1 MGGCMWMH
9 VCVCVSEHS
18 GECVLPVGGRVC
30 RVARSM
36 LLPIKCHSGFA
47 WTSWNNAVKTQHNH
61 VVGNPDCNDYSS
73 KKNIAL
79 YDDENF
85 HKFWPKNRPSAKWMM
100 CLIFGFILRGP
111 FFKLCFW
118 LGWNC
123 GHLTDFLYMCV
134 CDSGSCVE
142 CQHSVSYLFPI
153 PAVSKGQHADFK
165 WIMRRVVDV
174 DRGHRWCHGSSVAV
188 DGSRGRS
195 RVRIQQLPGWHSGA
209 LSTAPFPGVCAIWA
223 VLTLVM
229 G

>member
-1 MGGCMWMH
+1 
-9 VCVCVSEHS
+9 
-18 GECVLPVGGRVC
+18 
-30 RVARSM
+30 M

-47 WTSWNNAVKTQHNH
+47 WTSGNNAVNAAQLRGRKSRLQRQVIPQRRTLLCMMTRIFTNSDQKTDQ
-61 VVGNPDCNDYSS
+61 V
-73 KKNIAL
+73 
-79 YDDENF
+79 
-85 HKFWPKNRPSAKWMM
+85 PSEW
-100 CLIFGFILRGP
+100 CVWFLGFILRGP

-123 GHLTDFLYMCV
+123 GDFFFFFLGMEVQTSYICV

-195 RVRIQQLPGWHSGA
+195 RVRIQQLPGWRSGA